1 MPKFRALKKSFVDNH
16 IREEGEVFEYTP
28 PEGTTISDN
37 LELVEEPK
45 KGAKTKQ
52 GPDAGGDL
60 T

>member
-1 MPKFRALKKSFVDNH
+1 MPKYRAVRKSFVDNH

-45 KGAKTKQ
+45 KQGKGKPGA
-52 GPDAGGDL
+52 AEGGDL